1 MRANVVFVQFKPNT
15 HFEPKVLRDAAKAAD
30 TIFPI
35 IQIVARGHVVEEGA
49 QHFFL
54 AGEDRFLLI
63 EPPPSAQPLPAVDET
78 VSVVASLDDSVDP
91 ARIKIVQTLP
101 PPETPPAEPQ
111 HAEHQPAG
119 Q

>member
-15 HFEPKVLRDAAKAAD
+15 HFEPKVLRDAAEAAD
-30 TIFPI
+30 TVFPI
-35 IQIVARGHVVEEGA
+35 IQIVARGHVVEEGEK
-49 QHFFL
+49 HFFL

-63 EPPPSAQPLPAVDET
+63 EPPPAAQPLPAVDET

-101 PPETPPAEPQ
+101 EQTPAPPQGQAGQP
-111 HAEHQPAG
+111 EHQH
-119 Q
+119 